1 MAFNRQKYALLSSLV
16 KGDEEIEMQND
27 VVLTCAVTGAGDT
40 TGKSAHVPVTP
51 KEIATAAID
60 AAKAGASIAH
70 IHARDPETGVGS
82 RDPKLFK
89 EIVDRVRDSNIDIVI
104 NITAGMGGD
113 WISDTS
119 DPALPGPGT
128 DMIGPEERLAHI
140 KECLPEICSLDCGTL
155 NFSDTDMIYIST
167 PPTLRKMA
175 EMARDWGVKPEL
187 EVFELGHIRFAK
199 AMLSEGLIND
209 PPMFQL
215 CLGIPWGAEQT
226 VETMVAMKSQLPAG
240 ASWASF
246 GIGRGQMP
254 MMAAAVA
261 LGGNVRVGLEDNIYL
276 ERGVLATNAQLVSRA
291 CEIIERMGARV
302 VTPQE
307 ARNKLK
313 LRGADA

>member
-1 MAFNRQKYALLSSLV
+1 MNY
-16 KGDEEIEMQND
+16 D

-40 TGKSAHVPVTP
+40 TSKSPHVPVTP
-51 KEIATAAID
+51 KEVADAAIE

-70 IHARDPETGVGS
+70 IHARDPETGQGS

-89 EIVDRVRDSNIDIVI
+89 EIVDRIRDSDTDIVI

-113 WISDTS
+113 WISDA
-119 DPALPGPGT
+119 DNPAMPGPGT
-128 DMIGPEERLAHI
+128 DMIGPEERLAHV
-140 KECLPEICSLDCGTL
+140 KECMPEICSLDCGTL

-167 PPTLRKMA
+167 PPSLRKMA
-175 EMARDWGVKPEL
+175 ALVQEWGVKPEL
-187 EVFELGHIRFAK
+187 EVFDLGHIRFAK
-199 AMLSEGLIND
+199 AMVEEGLINA

-215 CLGIPWGAEQT
+215 CLGIPWGADQT
-226 VETMVAMKSQLPAG
+226 VETMAAMKAQLPQG

-246 GIGRGQMP
+246 GISRGQMP

-276 ERGVLATNAQLVSRA
+276 DRGVLATNGQLVTRA
-291 CEIIERMGARV
+291 REIIERMGAQII
-302 VTPQE
+302 TPQE
-307 ARNKLK
+307 ARNKLG